1 VLTGFFA
8 IELMEIQITKATP
21 LRMSIMMG
29 WHDEI
34 IPVQVVVEF
43 TQLHPS
49 DLHTLNRRP
58 SAEWHVA

>member
-34 IPVQVVVEF
+34 IPVHVVV
-43 TQLHPS
+43 
-49 DLHTLNRRP
+49 
-58 SAEWHVA
+58 